1 MQRVTREF
9 CHCDRRDLGLLSQC
23 RSICLRQRLM
33 REQYC
38 FLIVEENK
46 SQDIQPELRAQS
58 GRRRILFCVS
68 GQIRQYSGPSIGF
81 PLGNSY
87 FPRKKGEMVQ
97 LEDCVVQEIGGTR
110 RRKLRL
116 IQCFQNKQRSGL
128 HTAPQASISE
138 QINICKSMEQRC
150 IRYREAFRH
159 AIQLMVVPIFQR
171 MSPVLRHSGA
181 LTVCVNYHWG
191 GYCR

>member
-68 GQIRQYSGPSIGF
+68 GQIRAFYRL
-81 PLGNSY
+81 PLGQFI
-87 FPRKKGEMVQ
+87 FPQKERRNGSVRG
-97 LEDCVVQEIGGTR
+97 LCSTGTR
-110 RRKLRL
+110 RRRLRL